1 MVYDRLTPDGA
12 AVALASYLAR
22 ESAEGAPWLAIKPQW
37 IPQPGSVLTGLTYL
51 TELDKTSTAHK
62 NTLYAIWGSPYGD
75 SRHSPLVD
83 R

>member
-37 IPQPGSVLTGLTYL
+37 IPQPGSVLLGLVHL
-51 TELDKTSTAHK
+51 TELANTTTAHK
-62 NTLYAIWGSPYGD
+62 IHFV
-75 SRHSPLVD
+75 RHLGLSLRGKPT
-83 R
+83 